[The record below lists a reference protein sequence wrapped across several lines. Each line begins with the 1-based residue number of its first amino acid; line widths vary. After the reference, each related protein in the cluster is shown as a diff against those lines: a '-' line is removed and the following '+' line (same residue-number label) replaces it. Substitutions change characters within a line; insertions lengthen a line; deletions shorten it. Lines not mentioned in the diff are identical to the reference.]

1 MMPQPW
7 LDNLVAWSA
16 QILLAGTFAALL
28 PRLFRLR
35 HARST
40 LVYGHLVLLL
50 LIALPLIQPWSAP
63 AIPVDPSPGS
73 IALDGSATDPVGLAG
88 EVPANWKEI
97 WIAVLVAGMTLRLC
111 WVLLGLVRLSR
122 YARRAEGLAVLPR
135 AVREAETLV
144 GARAWF
150 AVSSSVRGAAT
161 FGFRRPTIL
170 VPESFLS
177 LEPEA
182 QLPVACHELLHV
194 ARGDWLG
201 GLVDEAAR
209 VVFWFSPGLWRLT
222 ARMRLAREELV
233 DRQVVRLTGDR
244 NRYIRVLLDAA
255 QPPGREI
262 ALVAGLGRSRH
273 LGHRIRSL
281 MTEVPVSCRR
291 LVLSCASMFLLV
303 LAVLGSALALFPMTG
318 QAEIPLVRTM
328 TLAAVQDNDPAD
340 GRVEIVV
347 ALRSENIV
355 QSAPLPASVVVE
367 LTYNVDGAIID
378 SRVLSGPE
386 AYRERALQVA
396 LSRRFETNLVRL
408 QVFVTFRPLPP
419 APPGQD
425 GQPIRIG
432 GSVAE
437 SLRIYYVAP
446 EYPVL
451 ARTARQEGLV
461 VLEAGIDTTGNV
473 SALRVV
479 TGAPLLRQAAVD
491 AASQWQY
498 EPFLLNGEAV
508 PVVTTVTVTFTLE

>member
-1 MMPQPW
+1 
-7 LDNLVAWSA
+7 
-16 QILLAGTFAALL
+16 
-28 PRLFRLR
+28 
-35 HARST
+35 
-40 LVYGHLVLLL
+40 
-50 LIALPLIQPWSAP
+50 
-63 AIPVDPSPGS
+63 
-73 IALDGSATDPVGLAG
+73 
-88 EVPANWKEI
+88 
-97 WIAVLVAGMTLRLC
+97 
-111 WVLLGLVRLSR
+111 
-122 YARRAEGLAVLPR
+122 
-135 AVREAETLV
+135 
-144 GARAWF
+144 
-150 AVSSSVRGAAT
+150 
-161 FGFRRPTIL
+161 
-170 VPESFLS
+170 
-177 LEPEA
+177 
-182 QLPVACHELLHV
+182 
-194 ARGDWLG
+194 
-201 GLVDEAAR
+201 
-209 VVFWFSPGLWRLT
+209 
-222 ARMRLAREELV
+222 
-233 DRQVVRLTGDR
+233 
-244 NRYIRVLLDAA
+244 
-255 QPPGREI
+255 
-262 ALVAGLGRSRH
+262 
-273 LGHRIRSL
+273 
-281 MTEVPVSCRR
+281 
-291 LVLSCASMFLLV
+291 MFLLV